1 MAQTEH
7 FNNNASVI
15 AATAEHVKAKL
26 SGEGSGHDWFH
37 VERVWKNA
45 RHIGAGEQVDMFVVE
60 LAALLHDIADWK
72 FAGGDD
78 SAGPREA
85 RVWLESLKVDAR
97 RIAHVCDIIKNLSFK
112 GAGVKSEMR
121 TREGMVVQDADRLDA
136 LGAIGIA
143 RAFAYG
149 GHKGSEL
156 YNPDVKPE
164 FHASFE
170 EYKRSRGNTINHFY
184 EKLLLLKD
192 LMNTETAKRLAE
204 QRHKVMEDFLEQ
216 FLAEWNGTR

>member
-1 MAQTEH
+1 V
-7 FNNNASVI
+7 NNEDILARTL
-15 AATAEHVKAKL
+15 AFVKAKL

-37 VERVWKNA
+37 VERVWKSA
-45 RHIGAGEQVDMFVVE
+45 ITIATQEHADMFVVE

-78 SAGPREA
+78 TAGPREA
-85 RVWLESLKVDAR
+85 RRWLESLNVHEQT
-97 RIAHVCDIIKNLSFK
+97 IVHVCTIISDLSFK
-112 GAGVKSEMR
+112 GAGVR
-121 TREGMVVQDADRLDA
+121 TTMQSREGMVVQDADRLDA
-136 LGAIGIA
+136 IGAIGIA

-164 FHASFE
+164 LHTSFE
-170 EYKRSRGNTINHFY
+170 QYKKSRGNTINHFY

-192 LMNTETAKRLAE
+192 RMNTPTAQRIAAE
-204 QRHKVMEDFLEQ
+204 RHAYMEQ
-216 FLAEWNGTR
+216 FLERFYREWEGNV